1 MSTGPL
7 LFVGQAA
14 LDHVFHVE
22 RFSAA
27 GGKAVASQLDSRIGG
42 MATRAALAAHRLRRA
57 QDGFEIRL
65 LSAVGDDVA
74 GQQLQQALH
83 LQGIE
88 LASTAGA
95 RTPVSAVL
103 VDAWGERQIT
113 NFRGDALRL
122 APLPEMPSVFRG
134 ALADPR
140 WPAAAALALKQARE
154 RGVPA
159 VLDADV
165 AEVAVLHRLVP
176 LADWCVFS
184 KGGLG
189 AWADERELPAD
200 AALQRVAAAAPD
212 AELLVTLGADG
223 ALWRRPDGQLRA
235 LPAFRVEVRDTTGA
249 GDVMH
254 GALLLALC
262 EGRSAEPALRFA
274 MAAAALACRGNL
286 PTRGELE
293 TLLETPG

>member
-1 MSTGPL
+1 MSAGPL

-27 GGKAVASQLDSRIGG
+27 GGKTVASQQHSRIGG
-42 MATRAALAAHRLRRA
+42 MATRAALAAHSLRRVR
-57 QDGFEIRL
+57 DGIEIRL
-65 LSAVGDDVA
+65 LSAVGDDLA

-88 LASTAGA
+88 VACTTGA

-103 VDAWGERQIT
+103 VDAQGERQIT

-122 APLPEMPSVFRG
+122 APLPDLPSLFRG
-134 ALADPR
+134 VLADPR
-140 WPAAAALALKQARE
+140 WPAAAALALHRARE

-165 AEVAVLHRLVP
+165 AEAAVLHRLAP

-189 AWADERELPAD
+189 VWAGERELPAD
-200 AALQRVAAAAPD
+200 TALQRVAAAAPG

-223 ALWRRPDGQLRA
+223 ALWRRPDGQVRA
-235 LPAFRVEVRDTTGA
+235 LPAHRVAVRDTTGA

-254 GALLLALC
+254 GALLLALG
-262 EGRSAEPALRFA
+262 EGMTAEPAVRFA
-274 MAAAALACRGNL
+274 MAAAALACRGSQ

-293 TLLETPG
+293 TLLETSA